1 MDRFPSSEL
10 ERFAAVRTGR
20 FGAVKLLLRA
30 DLRERTEPAAASP
43 ARRALHTLAVLRQ
56 PPPAGGAQA
65 GRRLRHQPQTDSTV
79 DARARPGSHLPQAAP
94 EPAGARPRDPSICAA
109 RCCDQL
115 GQPRLEQRYYDI
127 TYVRLQDGFAYL
139 AAVIDWFSRFVLS
152 WAVSNTV
159 DAWLC
164 REVLDAALATN
175 AQPEIFNTDQGS
187 QFTSQLF
194 LAPLK
199 ERNIRISMD
208 GRGRAL
214 DNAFIERLWRT
225 VKYEYIYLH
234 EHTSLAELRDGLR
247 RFFYEYNFLR
257 PHQALQ
263 YRTPAE
269 VFFGTRNKK
278 GR

>member
-1 MDRFPSSEL
+1 LAGLARSSYYYAPIFESEQNL
-10 ERFAAVRTGR
+10 
-20 FGAVKLLLRA
+20 LLLRLLDEYYTRWPCYGSRRMLA
-30 DLRERTEPAAASP
+30 LLRREVGFGVNRKRVQRLMDVLGLAAIYPRRYLSQPATGHQIYP
-43 ARRALHTLAVLRQ
+43 YLLRDVVINSVN
-56 PPPAGGAQA
+56 
-65 GRRLRHQPQTDSTV
+65 HVWS
-79 DARARPGSHLPQAAP
+79 S
-94 EPAGARPRDPSICAA
+94 
-109 RCCDQL
+109 
-115 GQPRLEQRYYDI
+115 DI
-127 TYVRLQDGFAYL
+127 TYVRLQDGFGYL

-164 REVLDAALATN
+164 REVLDAALASNT
-175 AQPEIFNTDQGS
+175 QPEIFNTDQGS

-199 ERNIRISMD
+199 ERTVQISMD

-234 EHTSLAELRDGLR
+234 EHASLGDLRDGLR
-247 RFFYEYNFLR
+247 HFFYEYNFLR

-269 VFFGTRNKK
+269 VFFGTLNKQ

>member
-1 MDRFPSSEL
+1 M
-10 ERFAAVRTGR
+10 
-20 FGAVKLLLRA
+20 
-30 DLRERTEPAAASP
+30 
-43 ARRALHTLAVLRQ
+43 
-56 PPPAGGAQA
+56 
-65 GRRLRHQPQTDSTV
+65 
-79 DARARPGSHLPQAAP
+79 
-94 EPAGARPRDPSICAA
+94 
-109 RCCDQL
+109 
-115 GQPRLEQRYYDI
+115 
-127 TYVRLQDGFAYL
+127 
-139 AAVIDWFSRFVLS
+139 
-152 WAVSNTV
+152 SNTV

-263 YRTPAE
+263 IPHARRSVLWNSEQKRKMIFFTWGSAPNPGICRFWPEYSLADGGGRCRLRAFRLLSRRSGRFPALPYPPP
-269 VFFGTRNKK
+269 RCS
-278 GR
+278 

>member
-1 MDRFPSSEL
+1 M
-10 ERFAAVRTGR
+10 
-20 FGAVKLLLRA
+20 
-30 DLRERTEPAAASP
+30 
-43 ARRALHTLAVLRQ
+43 
-56 PPPAGGAQA
+56 
-65 GRRLRHQPQTDSTV
+65 
-79 DARARPGSHLPQAAP
+79 
-94 EPAGARPRDPSICAA
+94 
-109 RCCDQL
+109 
-115 GQPRLEQRYYDI
+115 
-127 TYVRLQDGFAYL
+127 
-139 AAVIDWFSRFVLS
+139 
-152 WAVSNTV
+152 SNTV

>member
-1 MDRFPSSEL
+1 
-10 ERFAAVRTGR
+10 
-20 FGAVKLLLRA
+20 LLLRLL
-30 DLRERTEPAAASP
+30 DEYYTRWPFYGS
-43 ARRALHTLAVLRQ
+43 RRLLAVLRRDVAFGINRKRIQRLMGILGLAAIYPKRHLSQ
-56 PPPAGGAQA
+56 PAPGHEIYPYL
-65 GRRLRHQPQTDSTV
+65 LRDVRINSVNQVWS
-79 DARARPGSHLPQAAP
+79 S
-94 EPAGARPRDPSICAA
+94 
-109 RCCDQL
+109 
-115 GQPRLEQRYYDI
+115 DI
-127 TYVRLQDGFAYL
+127 TYVRLQDGFGYL

-152 WAVSNTV
+152 WAISNTA

-164 REVLDAALATN
+164 REVLDTALASH

-199 ERNIRISMD
+199 ERSIRISMD

-225 VKYEYIYLH
+225 VKYEHIYLH
-234 EHTSLAELRDGLR
+234 EHTSLTELREGLS
-247 RFFYEYNFLR
+247 RFFHEYNFLR

-269 VFFGTRNKK
+269 VFTTALKKK

>member
-1 MDRFPSSEL
+1 ML
-10 ERFAAVRTGR
+10 A
-20 FGAVKLLLRA
+20 LLRRTVA
-30 DLRERTEPAAASP
+30 FGINRKRVQRLMDILGLAAIYPKRHLSRPVPGHEIHPYLLRDVVINS
-43 ARRALHTLAVLRQ
+43 VNQ
-56 PPPAGGAQA
+56 VW
-65 GRRLRHQPQTDSTV
+65 S
-79 DARARPGSHLPQAAP
+79 S
-94 EPAGARPRDPSICAA
+94 
-109 RCCDQL
+109 
-115 GQPRLEQRYYDI
+115 DI
-127 TYVRLQDGFAYL
+127 TYVPLQDGFAYL

-164 REVLDAALATN
+164 REVLDTALASN
-175 AQPEIFNTDQGS
+175 AQPDIFNTDQGS

-199 ERNIRISMD
+199 ERKIRISMD

-234 EHTSLAELRDGLR
+234 EHASLGDLRHGLR

-269 VFFGTRNKK
+269 VFFGIAKK
-278 GR
+278 K

>member
-1 MDRFPSSEL
+1 MESEQN
-10 ERFAAVRTGR
+10 R
-20 FGAVKLLLRA
+20 LLLRLI
-30 DLRERTEPAAASP
+30 DEHYT
-43 ARRALHTLAVLRQ
+43 RRPVYGSRRLLAVLRRDVAFGINRKRIQRLMSILGLAAIYPKRHLSQ
-56 PPPAGGAQA
+56 PAPGHEIHPYL
-65 GRRLRHQPQTDSTV
+65 LRDVVIHSVNQVWS
-79 DARARPGSHLPQAAP
+79 S
-94 EPAGARPRDPSICAA
+94 
-109 RCCDQL
+109 
-115 GQPRLEQRYYDI
+115 DI
-127 TYVRLQDGFAYL
+127 TYVRLQDGFGYL

-164 REVLDAALATN
+164 REVLDAALASN

-199 ERNIRISMD
+199 ERHIRISMD

-234 EHTSLAELRDGLR
+234 EYTSLTELRQGLR

-269 VFFGTRNKK
+269 VFFRTQQKK

>member
-1 MDRFPSSEL
+1 
-10 ERFAAVRTGR
+10 
-20 FGAVKLLLRA
+20 LLDEQYTRC
-30 DLRERTEPAAASP
+30 PFYGS
-43 ARRALHTLAVLRQ
+43 RRMLAVLRRDVAFGLNRKRIQ
-56 PPPAGGAQA
+56 RLMGVLGLAAIYPKRHLSRPAA
-65 GRRLRHQPQTDSTV
+65 GHEIHPYLLRDLVINSVNQVWS
-79 DARARPGSHLPQAAP
+79 S
-94 EPAGARPRDPSICAA
+94 
-109 RCCDQL
+109 
-115 GQPRLEQRYYDI
+115 DI

-152 WAVSNTV
+152 WAVCNTA

-164 REVLDAALATN
+164 REVLDAALANN
-175 AQPEIFNTDQGS
+175 AQPQIFNTDQGS

-199 ERNIRISMD
+199 DRGIRISMD

-234 EHTSLAELRDGLR
+234 EHASLAELRDGLR

-257 PHQALQ
+257 PHQALR

-269 VFFGTRNKK
+269 VFFATTKKK

>member
-1 MDRFPSSEL
+1 M
-10 ERFAAVRTGR
+10 
-20 FGAVKLLLRA
+20 
-30 DLRERTEPAAASP
+30 
-43 ARRALHTLAVLRQ
+43 LAVLRRDVAFGINRKRIQ
-56 PPPAGGAQA
+56 RLMDVLGLAAIYPKRHLSRPAPGHEIHSYL
-65 GRRLRHQPQTDSTV
+65 LRDVAITAVNQVWS
-79 DARARPGSHLPQAAP
+79 S
-94 EPAGARPRDPSICAA
+94 
-109 RCCDQL
+109 
-115 GQPRLEQRYYDI
+115 DI

-164 REVLDAALATN
+164 REVLDAALANN

-199 ERNIRISMD
+199 ERGIRISMD

-234 EHTSLAELRDGLR
+234 EHASLAELRDGLR

-269 VFFGTRNKK
+269 VFFATTKKK

>member
-1 MDRFPSSEL
+1 
-10 ERFAAVRTGR
+10 
-20 FGAVKLLLRA
+20 LLLRLL
-30 DLRERTEPAAASP
+30 DEQYTRCPFYGS
-43 ARRALHTLAVLRQ
+43 RRMLAVLRRDVAFGINRKRIQ
-56 PPPAGGAQA
+56 RLMGVLGLAAIYPKPHLSRPAPGHEIHPYL
-65 GRRLRHQPQTDSTV
+65 LRDLVINSVNQVWS
-79 DARARPGSHLPQAAP
+79 S
-94 EPAGARPRDPSICAA
+94 
-109 RCCDQL
+109 
-115 GQPRLEQRYYDI
+115 DI

-164 REVLDAALATN
+164 REVLDAALAHN
-175 AQPEIFNTDQGS
+175 VQPQIFNTDQGS

-199 ERNIRISMD
+199 ERGIKISMD

-234 EHTSLAELRDGLR
+234 EHASLADLRAGLR
-247 RFFYEYNFLR
+247 HFFYEYNYLR

-269 VFFGTRNKK
+269 VFFASPKKK

>member
-1 MDRFPSSEL
+1 MARSSYYYAPIFESEQNL
-10 ERFAAVRTGR
+10 
-20 FGAVKLLLRA
+20 LLLRLL
-30 DLRERTEPAAASP
+30 DEHYTRWPFYGS
-43 ARRALHTLAVLRQ
+43 RRLLAVLRRDVAFGINRKRIQ
-56 PPPAGGAQA
+56 RLMGVLGLAAIYPK
-65 GRRLRHQPQTDSTV
+65 RRLSQP
-79 DARARPGSHLPQAAP
+79 APGHEIHPYLL
-94 EPAGARPRDPSICAA
+94 RDVVINSANHVWSS
-109 RCCDQL
+109 
-115 GQPRLEQRYYDI
+115 DI

-247 RFFYEYNFLR
+247 HFFYEYNFLR

-269 VFFGTRNKK
+269 VFFGSRNKK